1 MLAQRIFNRICQ
13 ISQPSIKP
21 KKLCS
26 SFFFPRSSWF
36 HDDVEDD
43 DETTLQ
49 DTNVTT
55 NELTMDTAQEESRVG
70 QLKEAGLVVQQ
81 YYGWINH
88 SLWQRILRY
97 FIFFNLFSQFIRTHP
112 LPEISETIS
121 RKLPIDH
128 ICRKGVR
135 GGERE
140 NDSFCALF

>member
-49 DTNVTT
+49 DTHVTT
-55 NELTMDTAQEESRVG
+55 NELTMDTAEESRVG

-81 YYGWINH
+81 YYEWINH